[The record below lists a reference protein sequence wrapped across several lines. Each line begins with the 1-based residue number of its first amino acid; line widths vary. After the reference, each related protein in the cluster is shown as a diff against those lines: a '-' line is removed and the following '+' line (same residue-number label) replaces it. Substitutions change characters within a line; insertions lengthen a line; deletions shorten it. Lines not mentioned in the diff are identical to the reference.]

1 MNSFIDID
9 IYIYLDYVYIH
20 THTQA
25 HRQTH
30 EWESANIFVIYLCVH
45 LFIATNHGWLTL
57 SRTVSGCCG
66 NLLWYLN
73 PLSGLADNTLCSKLN
88 FNIATVRQWSLGN
101 NVCYAGFASCVH
113 LLELLWG
120 INKSTFISCLLPECR
135 QQTVV
140 KPHCPTLL
148 KLKTGLPLSISF
160 FLFSVLSL
168 SLCSCMW
175 D

>member
-20 THTQA
+20 THTGT
-25 HRQTH
+25 QTDTRMG
-30 EWESANIFVIYLCVH
+30 ERKYLCDIFMCA
-45 LFIATNHGWLTL
+45 FIYCNKSWLTDSL
-57 SRTVSGCCG
+57 SHCCGCCG
-66 NLLWYLN
+66 HLLWYLN

-113 LLELLWG
+113 LLELRWG

-160 FLFSVLSL
+160 FLFSILSL
-168 SLCSCMW
+168 SLCSCVW